1 MRNRF
6 LLSACML
13 TVIFLTAAWMQ
24 RGTNGQGIRREVAI
38 TFDDLPVQERQLSI
52 ERQRE
57 VTRKLLQRV
66 TASNIPAFADVNA
79 GKLCVGGKL
88 DPARVE
94 LLKMWLDA
102 GVELGNHTF
111 SHADLQTVP
120 LANYEADVIRGE
132 TVTKKLL
139 QERGLKLRYFRHPVL
154 HTGPDLD
161 TKRAFEQFLAA
172 HGYTVAPVTIDNQDF
187 MFAEV
192 YARARK
198 RGDTATMQRVAD
210 AYVPYMERM
219 LDFFEK
225 LSVDSLGYEVKQ
237 VLLLHANELNVD
249 YFQALIRLMT
259 ARGYSFITLEEALK
273 DKAYGL
279 PDAQTSKGLSWLH
292 RWMLA
297 KGKEMMP
304 EPREPEFI
312 KQLFNVYR

>member
-24 RGTNGQGIRREVAI
+24 RGTNGQSIRREVAI
-38 TFDDLPVQERQLSI
+38 TFDDLPLQERQLSI

-57 VTRKLLQRV
+57 VTRKLLQGV
-66 TASNIPAFADVNA
+66 TSSNIPAFADVNE
-79 GKLCVGGKL
+79 GKLYVGGKL

-237 VLLLHANELNVD
+237 VLLLHANELNAD
-249 YFQALIRLMT
+249 HFKDLIRMMK